1 MGSALVIIFK
11 NPKRVKNKDWLE
23 PFNVDWKH
31 SETLTQSSNHKYR
44 SKKWCGE
51 KSNLPNQTRPNVFDS
66 FCDCSSKINKAFYL
80 LVVKIIH
87 SQFPFCHTELLS
99 QEVILGDHYECKGQH
114 DSTQWTHQNNTVKVL
129 ITSIIAIIII
139 EFLVQL
145 ISWKIS
151 FWQRR

>member
-1 MGSALVIIFK
+1 M
-11 NPKRVKNKDWLE
+11 KNKDWLE
-23 PFNVDWKH
+23 PFNLGWKH

-114 DSTQWTHQNNTVKVL
+114 DSTQWTYQNNTVKVL
-129 ITSIIAIIII
+129 ITHHQVKLPSLLKNA
-139 EFLVQL
+139 
-145 ISWKIS
+145 
-151 FWQRR
+151 QRNQHNFNKKLLSQNNNTS